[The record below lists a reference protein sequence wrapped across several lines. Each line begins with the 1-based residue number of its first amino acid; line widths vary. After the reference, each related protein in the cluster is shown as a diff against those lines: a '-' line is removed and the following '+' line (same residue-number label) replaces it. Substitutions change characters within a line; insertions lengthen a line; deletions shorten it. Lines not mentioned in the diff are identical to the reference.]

1 MVSLKDSE
9 IIFLGS
15 KIDIFTGN
23 LKERNLTLFYIPATI
38 YKFLKYCCGDDSLKC
53 GEHHCSRCSAI
64 ITVFLVPIAIV
75 TGLIALTLLLVVT
88 LLFLPIFIV
97 FILPCV
103 VVAKC
108 RNIKTRPIKEFMDEG
123 VPLKDVSAGSTT
135 VNGDVV
141 HAENGEDDG
150 PNGDVINHT
159 EDVIEEQP
167 RAAHALQEQV

>member
-1 MVSLKDSE
+1 MVSLKNSE
-9 IIFLGS
+9 IIFWVL
-15 KIDIFTGN
+15 KWIFFTGN

-75 TGLIALTLLLVVT
+75 TGLIALTLLIVVT

-108 RNIKTRPIKEFMDEG
+108 RNIKTRPIKEYMDEG

-141 HAENGEDDG
+141 HAENGEDDFHPLFILTG
-150 PNGDVINHT
+150 LLLIIGSDLH
-159 EDVIEEQP
+159 D
-167 RAAHALQEQV
+167 H